1 VSKYGEPVWSL
12 VYKAAKEIPNPFK
25 SKDIVLKVHQT
36 KPEIPASS
44 LSTHVIG
51 MAPNHPSS
59 IYYPT
64 LRKNHGYFT
73 YLRNGNFRV
82 SNLPNSPLPTQI
94 DTVNEGTLKED
105 FLADNRGIILEWLR
119 AHRESII
126 RGRKEYRW
134 SDENSVDA
142 LEKRREISRKIVSS
156 RIRNGGGLDIETV
169 DAVTSWGGLRPIR
182 ERDSSKVLSLTKSAF
197 ESLDAG
203 DISGAARIL
212 LEQDF
217 FGIASVSKVLGLFD
231 GERFCIYDSRVGNA
245 LRTLVN
251 NGERLILAPS
261 SRRRDLPPG
270 DNCPKDKWAD
280 QYERLI
286 WICEIIRD
294 QLNSEGYP
302 FNITDVEMAL
312 FVIGGAREP

>member
-12 VYKAAKEIPNPFK
+12 VYKAAKEVPNPFK

-51 MAPNHPSS
+51 MAPNHSSS
-59 IYYPT
+59 IHYPT

-73 YLRNGNFRV
+73 YLGNGNFRV
-82 SNLPNSPLPTQI
+82 SNLPSSPLTTQI
-94 DTVNEGTLKED
+94 ETVNEGTLKEE
-105 FLADNRGIILEWLR
+105 FLTDNRGIILEWLG

-126 RGRKEYRW
+126 QGRKEYRW

-156 RIRNGGGLDIETV
+156 RIRNGGGVDIETV

-182 ERDSSKVLSLTKSAF
+182 ERDSSKVLSLTKRAF
-197 ESLDAG
+197 ESLDTG

-212 LEQDF
+212 LEQDY

-231 GERFCIYDSRVGNA
+231 GERFGIYDSRVGNA

-251 NGERLILAPS
+251 NDERLILAPS

-302 FNITDVEMAL
+302 FNIADVEMAL

>member
-1 VSKYGEPVWSL
+1 MSKYGEPVWSL
-12 VYKAAKEIPNPFK
+12 VYKAAKEVPNPFK

-36 KPEIPASS
+36 KPDIPNSS

-73 YLRNGNFRV
+73 YLGNGNFRV
-82 SNLPNSPLPTQI
+82 SDLSGSPIPTTI
-94 DTVNEGTLKED
+94 KIVNKGPLKEE
-105 FLADNRGIILEWLR
+105 FLADNRGIILEWLE
-119 AHRESII
+119 AHKESVI
-126 RGRKEYRW
+126 RGRREYKW
-134 SDENSVDA
+134 IDENSVDA
-142 LEKRREISRKIVSS
+142 LEKRREVSRKIVLS
-156 RIRNGGGLDIETV
+156 RIRNGGGVDLETI
-169 DAVTSWGGLRPIR
+169 DDVTSWGGLRPIS
-182 ERDSSKVLSLTKSAF
+182 ERDPSKVLSLTKRAF
-197 ESLDAG
+197 EYLDAD
-203 DISGAARIL
+203 DIKGAARVL
-212 LEQDF
+212 LEQDY

-245 LRTLVN
+245 LRTMVN

-261 SRRRDLPPG
+261 SRRKDLPLG
-270 DNCPKDKWAD
+270 DNCPKPKWAD
-280 QYERLI
+280 HYERLI
-286 WICEIIRD
+286 WICEVIKD

-302 FNITDVEMAL
+302 FNIADVEMAL